1 MSASATHCGHN
12 YTGSLPVFYHV
23 TQNPNFIP
31 NPQCNRK
38 CVEILE
44 PILFGCWYYYIL
56 MYVCGAILLDHGVGT
71 FIRRWRRQLAWNAW
85 SGKLL
90 SIHSLSI

>member
-44 PILFGCWYYYIL
+44 PILFGC
-56 MYVCGAILLDHGVGT
+56 
-71 FIRRWRRQLAWNAW
+71 
-85 SGKLL
+85 
-90 SIHSLSI
+90 